1 MFRSI
6 SICIPLMAMTL
17 AGCAGMSEQEC
28 FVTDWRSVGFEDAVA
43 GRTEAAIGNY
53 REACARHGIAPDL
66 TRYRQGHSD
75 GVEVYC
81 RPSRG
86 FEAGRRGSRYQ
97 GICPAALESDF
108 LNAYTEGRQLYELEA
123 ALRGIDNQ
131 IASRERRLDVLE
143 RDMAAAS
150 AAIIA
155 DGSSAEQRAQ
165 LLLDTAAMAREYGET
180 EEELEALAIER
191 VLRADDLA
199 AYQQTLAFGF

>member
-1 MFRSI
+1 V
-6 SICIPLMAMTL
+6 P
-17 AGCAGMSEQEC
+17 
-28 FVTDWRSVGFEDAVA
+28 DWRSVGFEDAVA
-43 GRTEAAIGNY
+43 GRTDAAIGNY
-53 REACARHGIAPDL
+53 REACARPGIAPDL
-66 TRYRQGHSD
+66 TRYRPGPSD
-75 GVEVYC
+75 GVEVSC

-86 FEAGRRGSRYQ
+86 FAAGRRGSRYQ